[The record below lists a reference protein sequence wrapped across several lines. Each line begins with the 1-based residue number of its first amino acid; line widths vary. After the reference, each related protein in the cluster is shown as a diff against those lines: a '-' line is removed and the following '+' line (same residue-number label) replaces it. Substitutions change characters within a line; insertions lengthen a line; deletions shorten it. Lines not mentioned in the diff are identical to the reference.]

1 MLLLSPFPLLPSG
14 EVSCCHHRFAT
25 AVPLLPPLLQEIQ
38 RIFLLGYHC
47 YLNLKRG
54 FSCYH
59 CYHCYLE
66 SGSSCYHC
74 YHRYL
79 KSGFSRYHCYFKF
92 KSYRSSASLPLVPLL
107 QYLV

>member
-1 MLLLSPFPLLPSG
+1 MLPLSPFPLLPSG
-14 EVSCCHHRFAT
+14 EVSCCHRHFAT

-38 RIFLLGYHC
+38 RIFLLG
-47 YLNLKRG
+47 
-54 FSCYH
+54 
-59 CYHCYLE
+59 
-66 SGSSCYHC
+66 

-107 QYLV
+107 

>member
-1 MLLLSPFPLLPSG
+1 MLPLSPFPLLPSG
-14 EVSCCHHRFAT
+14 EVSCCHRHFAT

-38 RIFLLGYHC
+38 RIFLLGYHR
-47 YLNLKRG
+47 YLNLKCG

-59 CYHCYLE
+59 RYHCYLE

-74 YHRYL
+74 PHRYL

-107 QYLV
+107 